1 MERTLN
7 ALQVAALLVSAS
19 YGIGFLLG
27 SGEMAVEHG
36 MAGSIYGLATAFG
49 MLSMATFAARIWRS
63 SIAIWDLFGQ
73 AYGESTKRA
82 VALLSVIWMAGVLA
96 AQIHGG
102 VAIVKLMGLKS
113 VWAEALVLVCI
124 FKASRLNLRAASTV
138 FSVFLLLSGLVLI
151 LALVNSNGVYVYL
164 SSPARFLSDIPSLGW
179 GAAVSITLAVA
190 ALVCTGADY
199 HQFLLA
205 AKRPSSALWG
215 CLMAGVA
222 LLAFSFLPASVV
234 LGFKEAGN
242 PVHLGDAKQIVPLI
256 LSKEVGHFGMV
267 FSNLLLAGL
276 CAAALGSGAAIT
288 RAMSDALHSATRGIG
303 IAKPPLLSLLA
314 LGMAFMLTV
323 RGQGIIPTMVSV
335 NVIYIAS
342 IAVVFMALL
351 KGKTLTTSQA
361 ACVMG
366 AGFAT
371 SSCIY
376 VGSWLTPASWDS
388 DLTSL
393 MGGLAVSSA
402 TWYVVSRSRSRKSLL
417 N

>member
-7 ALQVAALLVSAS
+7 APQVAALLVSAS

-36 MAGSIYGLATAFG
+36 MAGSIYGLATAIG

-73 AYGESTKRA
+73 AYGESTKKTIA
-82 VALLSVIWMAGVLA
+82 SLSVIWMAGVLA

-102 VAIVKLMGLKS
+102 VAIVKLMGLNG
-113 VWAEALVLVCI
+113 VWAQAWVLLGI
-124 FKASRLNLRAASTV
+124 FTASRLKLKAASTV
-138 FSVFLLLSGLVLI
+138 FSVFFIWSSLVLI
-151 LALVNSNGVYVYL
+151 LALVNSGGVGAYL
-164 SSPARFLSDIPSLGW
+164 NSPSRFLSDIPSLGW
-179 GAAVSITLAVA
+179 GAAISITLAVV

-205 AKRPSSALWG
+205 AKQPSSAISG
-215 CLMAGVA
+215 CLLAGA
-222 LLAFSFLPASVV
+222 TLLALSFLPASVV
-234 LGFKEAGN
+234 LGFKKAGH
-242 PVHLGDAKQIVPLI
+242 PVALGDAKQIVPFI
-256 LSKEVGHFGMV
+256 LSKEAGHFGKV
-267 FSNLLLAGL
+267 FSSALLAGL
-276 CAAALGSGAAIT
+276 CAAAMGSGAAIT
-288 RAMSDALHSATRGIG
+288 RAMTDALRSAAGGSRL
-303 IAKPPLLSLLA
+303 AKPPVLSVAA

-351 KGKTLTTSQA
+351 KGRTLTTAQA
-361 ACVMG
+361 AGVMG

-371 SSCIY
+371 SAAIY
-376 VGSWLTPASWDS
+376 VGSWVTLASWDT

-393 MGGLAVSSA
+393 IGGLVASSA
-402 TWYVVSRSRSRKSLL
+402 IWNAISWLRARKCAL